1 MSRSSLRLLILLAVV
16 VSLMPG
22 APTWASNGPDLP
34 DDPYLDQQYGLELHR
49 VAGAWSTADGSG

>member
-1 MSRSSLRLLILLAVV
+1 
-16 VSLMPG
+16 MPG